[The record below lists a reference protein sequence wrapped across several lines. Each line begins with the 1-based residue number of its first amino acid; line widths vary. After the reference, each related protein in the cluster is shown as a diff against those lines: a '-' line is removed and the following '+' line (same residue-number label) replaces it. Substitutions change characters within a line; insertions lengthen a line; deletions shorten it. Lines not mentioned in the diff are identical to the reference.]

1 MNAHKYANLFPLMDE
16 DGITSLAEDIEKN
29 GLIEPIWTYKGEILD
44 GRNRFKACELAH
56 VQPELKEYEGDDP
69 LSFVVALNL
78 MRRHMTPAQRAML
91 GAELKAVYAERAAE
105 RMEQGGYEKS
115 IIPSDESGTAR
126 DDAGVAVGV
135 SGVYIDMAEQI
146 KAKAPEIVNDVLTGA
161 IPLKQARALAD
172 VKTLSVRKRA
182 AEEVR
187 KVKANIDKTKR
198 IISDMSPK
206 ISKSGT
212 PTVTNPVFSWLKD
225 RNVTEAEEGWD
236 SLFEQSE
243 RLQSAGQEPMVARTI
258 LDRWVLKAKNFVE
271 AYGE

>member
-1 MNAHKYANLFPLMDE
+1 MNAHKYANLFPLMDD
-16 DGITSLAEDIEKN
+16 DGITSLAQDIEKN
-29 GLIEPIWTYKGEILD
+29 GLLEPIWTYKGEILD

-56 VQPELKEYEGDDP
+56 VQPELKEYKGVDP
-69 LSFVVALNL
+69 LGFVVALNL

-91 GAELKAVYAERAAE
+91 GAELKTVYTERAKE
-105 RMEQGGYEKS
+105 RMVDAHS
-115 IIPSDESGTAR
+115 SDTFSGAEGDAR
-126 DDAGVAVGV
+126 DAAGTAVGV
-135 SGVYIDMAEQI
+135 SGVYIDMAEQV
-146 KAKAPEIVNDVLTGA
+146 KAKAPEIVEDVLTGA

-206 ISKSGT
+206 ISTSET
-212 PTVTNPVFSWLKD
+212 PTVVNPVFSWLKD

-236 SLFEQSE
+236 SLFEQGE
-243 RLQSAGQEPMVARTI
+243 RMNNAGQEPMVARTI

-271 AYGE
+271 AYDGS